1 MIYLL
6 PALLLF
12 LFFIFLFVRE
22 IELDK
27 KRLLEEKRVANDH
40 VLREVER
47 FVKEQESMRLTQVD
61 E

>member
-27 KRLLEEKRVANDH
+27 KRLLEEKRLANDH